1 MFCISLAHFNGLGL
15 IFPLYLHKNIAMEFD
30 YNAYVIIPLLIF
42 VARILDV
49 SMGTIRIILVAK
61 GMKKVAPIIGFFEV
75 LIWILAIS
83 KIIEN
88 LDNWICYIAYAAG
101 FATGN
106 LIGMLL
112 EEKLA
117 LGHELIRV
125 ITKRD
130 AQDLV
135 DNLKDDGFGVTFI
148 KAEGTKGEVGIVYV
162 IVTRKKISNAILI
175 IQAHNPNAIYT
186 IENIRFVN
194 KEVFFGPT
202 RTKHKRGLVRK

>member
-1 MFCISLAHFNGLGL
+1 MT
-15 IFPLYLHKNIAMEFD
+15 FD
-30 YNAYVIIPLLIF
+30 YHTFVIIPLLIF
-42 VARILDV
+42 VARIFDV
-49 SMGTIRIILVAK
+49 SLGTVRIILVAK
-61 GMKKVAPIIGFFEV
+61 GLKKVAPIIGFFEV
-75 LIWILAIS
+75 LIWVLAIS
-83 KIIEN
+83 EIIEN
-88 LDNWICYIAYAAG
+88 LDNWICYIAYAGG

-106 LIGMLL
+106 FIGMLI

-130 AQDLV
+130 AHDLV
-135 DNLKDDGFGVTFI
+135 NNLKDDGFGVTFI

-162 IVTRKKISNAILI
+162 IVTRKKISSAISI
-175 IQAHNPNAIYT
+175 IQNHNPNAIYT

-202 RTKHKRGLVRK
+202 KTKHKRGLVRK

>member
-1 MFCISLAHFNGLGL
+1 
-15 IFPLYLHKNIAMEFD
+15 MEFD
-30 YNAYVIIPLLIF
+30 YNAYLIIPLLIF
-42 VARILDV
+42 FARILDV

-88 LDNWICYIAYAAG
+88 LDNWMCYIAYAAG

-106 LIGMLL
+106 FIGMLL

-130 AQDLV
+130 AHDLV
-135 DNLKDDGFGVTFI
+135 ESLKDDGFGVTFI

-162 IVTRKKISNAILI
+162 IVTRKKITNAISI